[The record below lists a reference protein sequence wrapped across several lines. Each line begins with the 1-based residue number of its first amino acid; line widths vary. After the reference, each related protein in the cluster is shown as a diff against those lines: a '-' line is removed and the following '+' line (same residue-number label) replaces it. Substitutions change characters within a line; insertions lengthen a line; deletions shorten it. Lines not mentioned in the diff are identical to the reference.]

1 MRKLL
6 ILPLLIFICSAC
18 SEKGRFYSKEAEN
31 LPLKVEIERFDRDFL
46 LLDSASLQ
54 EKYPDFYPIYVRNIL
69 ELPAHE
75 LENFRA
81 DSVVRGLFADVEKEY
96 SSVSDVEKTLTKAFK
111 YYKYYF
117 PEKQVPKVSFHVSG
131 FNQCVV
137 TLQDR
142 ISVSADY
149 YLGKDYPMYSSVAYQ
164 YEVPYLTR
172 EHMPV
177 DVMLGWLSS
186 EIQTDDYR
194 LLESMI
200 NHGKV
205 MYLLEAFFPDYQMS
219 EILSYTP
226 EQFAW
231 CEEHEKRI
239 WHSIVENK
247 ELYSTDWRTIMKYTQ
262 PAPFTNGY
270 SQEQSPGRLGV
281 YMGWKMVSSF
291 MKAHKELSLSD
302 LMSTTDAQEIMRYY

>member
-1 MRKLL
+1 MRKFLE
-6 ILPLLIFICSAC
+6 ILLLIFICTAC
-18 SEKGRFYSKEAEN
+18 SDKGRFYSKEAEN
-31 LPLKVEIERFDRDFL
+31 LPLEVKIERFDLDFMSM
-46 LLDSASLQ
+46 DSASIV
-54 EKYPDFYPIYVRNIL
+54 EKYPSFYPLYVRNIL
-69 ELPAHE
+69 EIPAVE
-75 LENFRA
+75 VSKFKA

-96 SSVSDVEKTLTKAFK
+96 SSVEDVEKTLTKAFK

-131 FNQCVV
+131 FNQCVI
-137 TLQDR
+137 TLPGR
-142 ISVSADY
+142 VSVSADY
-149 YLGKDYPMYSSVAYQ
+149 YLGKDYPLYATVAYK

-186 EIQTDDYR
+186 EFPTNDYR

-200 NHGKV
+200 NHGKL
-205 MYLLEAFFPDYQMS
+205 MYLLEAFLPDYKMA
-219 EILSYTP
+219 EILSYSE

-262 PAPFTNGY
+262 SAPFTSGY
-270 SQEQSPGRLGV
+270 SQEHSPGRLGV
-281 YMGWKMVSSF
+281 YMGWKIVSSF

>member
-1 MRKLL
+1 MRKILIISLL
-6 ILPLLIFICSAC
+6 ILICSAC
-18 SEKGRFYSKEAEN
+18 SEKGRHYSKEAEN
-31 LPLKVEIERFDRDFL
+31 LPIEVKVERFDLDFMSM
-46 LLDSASLQ
+46 DSASLV
-54 EKYPDFYPIYVRNIL
+54 EKYPEFYPLYVRNIL
-69 ELPAHE
+69 EIPEAE
-75 LENFRA
+75 VPRFKA
-81 DSVVRGLFADVEKEY
+81 DSAVRSLFSDVEKEY
-96 SSVSDVEKTLTKAFK
+96 SSVDDVEKTLTKAFK

-117 PEKQVPKVSFHVSG
+117 PEKQVPKISFHVSG

-137 TLQDR
+137 TLPER

-149 YLGKDYPMYSSVAYQ
+149 YLGKDYPLYSSVAYK

-177 DVMLGWLSS
+177 DVMLGWLTS
-186 EIQTDDYR
+186 EFPTSEYR

-200 NHGKV
+200 NHGKL
-205 MYLLEAFFPDYQMS
+205 MYLLEAFLPEYDMS
-219 EILSYTP
+219 EILSYSA

-231 CEEHEKRI
+231 CEEHEKKI

-270 SQEQSPGRLGV
+270 SQEFSPGRLGV
-281 YMGWKMVSSF
+281 YMGWKIVSSF
-291 MKAHKELSLSD
+291 MNAHKDLTLSD
-302 LMSTTDAQEIMRYY
+302 LMATTDAQEIMRYY

>member
-1 MRKLL
+1 MRSFLILSLL
-6 ILPLLIFICSAC
+6 ILLCSAC
-18 SEKGRFYSKEAEN
+18 SEKGRFYNKEAEN
-31 LPLKVEIERFDRDFL
+31 LSLEVVVERFDQDFL
-46 LLDSASLQ
+46 SLDSVTLT
-54 EKYPDFYPIYVRNIL
+54 EKYPDFYQIYIRNIL
-69 ELPAHE
+69 ELPVSE
-75 LENFRA
+75 LVKFKSDSAVRA
-81 DSVVRGLFADVEKEY
+81 LFADVENEY
-96 SSVSDVEKTLTKAFK
+96 SYIEDIEKTLTKAFK

-117 PEKQVPKVSFHVSG
+117 PEKQVPKVSLHVSG
-131 FNQCVV
+131 FNQCLV

-149 YLGKDYPMYSSVAYQ
+149 YLGKDYPLYSSVAYK

-172 EHMPV
+172 EHLPV

-186 EIQTDDYR
+186 EFPTNEYR

-200 NHGKV
+200 NYGKV
-205 MYLLEAFFPDYQMS
+205 MYLLEVFLPDYEMS
-219 EILSYTP
+219 EILSYSS

-270 SQEQSPGRLGV
+270 SQEHSPGRLGL
-281 YMGWKMVSSF
+281 YMGWKIVSSF
-291 MKAHKELSLSD
+291 MNVHKDFTLQD
-302 LMSTTDAQEIMRYY
+302 LMNTKDAQEIMRYY

>member
-1 MRKLL
+1 M
-6 ILPLLIFICSAC
+6 
-18 SEKGRFYSKEAEN
+18 
-31 LPLKVEIERFDRDFL
+31 
-46 LLDSASLQ
+46 
-54 EKYPDFYPIYVRNIL
+54 
-69 ELPAHE
+69 
-75 LENFRA
+75 
-81 DSVVRGLFADVEKEY
+81 
-96 SSVSDVEKTLTKAFK
+96 
-111 YYKYYF
+111 
-117 PEKQVPKVSFHVSG
+117 SFHVSG

-137 TLQDR
+137 TLEDR

-164 YEVPYLTR
+164 YELPYLTR

-186 EIQTDDYR
+186 EFPTNDYR

-200 NHGKV
+200 NHGKL
-205 MYLLEAFFPDYQMS
+205 MYLLEAFLPDHKMS
-219 EILSYTP
+219 EILSYSE

-270 SQEQSPGRLGV
+270 SQEHSPGRLGV
-281 YMGWKMVSSF
+281 YMGWKIVYSF
-291 MKAHKELSLSD
+291 MKAHKNLTLSD
-302 LMSTTDAQEIMRYY
+302 LMATTDAQEVMRYY

>member
-1 MRKLL
+1 MRKYLIFSLL
-6 ILPLLIFICSAC
+6 ILICSAC
-18 SEKGRFYSKEAEN
+18 SEKGRFYSKEAES
-31 LPLKVEIERFDRDFL
+31 LPLEVEIERFDLDFMSM
-46 LLDSASLQ
+46 DSASLA
-54 EKYPDFYPIYVRNIL
+54 EKYPSFYPLYVRNIL
-69 ELPAHE
+69 ELPAAE
-75 LENFRA
+75 VAKFKA
-81 DSVVRGLFADVEKEY
+81 DSAVRSLFSDVEKEY
-96 SSVSDVEKTLTKAFK
+96 SSVEDVEKTLTKAFK

-117 PEKQVPKVSFHVSG
+117 PEKQVPNVSFHVSG

-142 ISVSADY
+142 ISASADY
-149 YLGKDYPMYSSVAYQ
+149 YLGQHYPMYSSVAYQ

-172 EHMPV
+172 EHMPI
-177 DVMLGWLSS
+177 DIMLGWISS
-186 EIQTDDYR
+186 EFPTNDYR

-200 NHGKV
+200 NHGKL
-205 MYLLEAFFPDYQMS
+205 MYMLEAFLPDYKMS
-219 EILSYTP
+219 EILSYSE

-270 SQEQSPGRLGV
+270 SQEHSPGRLGV

-291 MKAHKELSLSD
+291 MNAHKDYSLQD
-302 LMSTTDAQEIMRYY
+302 LINAQDAQEIMRYY

>member
-1 MRKLL
+1 MRK
-6 ILPLLIFICSAC
+6 ILIFSILTLICSAC
-18 SEKGRFYSKEAEN
+18 SDKGRFYSKEAESI
-31 LPLKVEIERFDRDFL
+31 PLEVVVQRFDRDFL
-46 LLDSASLQ
+46 ALDSAALAK
-54 EKYPDFYPIYVRNIL
+54 KYPDFYQIYVRNIL
-69 ELPAHE
+69 ELPA
-75 LENFRA
+75 LEVEKFKA
-81 DSVVRGLFADVEKEY
+81 DSAVRALCADVEKEY

-131 FNQCVV
+131 FNQCVI
-137 TLQDR
+137 TLPGR
-142 ISVSADY
+142 VSVSADY
-149 YLGKDYPMYSSVAYQ
+149 YLGKDYPLYATVAYQ

-172 EHMPV
+172 NHLPV

-186 EIQTDDYR
+186 EFPTEDYR

-205 MYLLEAFFPDYQMS
+205 MYLLEAFLPEYEMC
-219 EILSYTP
+219 EILSYSP
-226 EQFAW
+226 EQVAW

-262 PAPFTNGY
+262 PAPFTSGY
-270 SQEQSPGRLGV
+270 SQEHSPGRLGV
-281 YMGWKMVSSF
+281 YMGWKIVSSF
-291 MKAHKELSLSD
+291 MKAHKDYTLQD
-302 LMSTTDAQEIMRYY
+302 LISTTSAQEIMRYY

>member
-1 MRKLL
+1 MRRFLE
-6 ILPLLIFICSAC
+6 ILLLIFICTAC
-18 SEKGRFYSKEAEN
+18 SDKGRFYSKEAEN
-31 LPLKVEIERFDRDFL
+31 LTLEVKIERFDLDFMAM
-46 LLDSASLQ
+46 DSASLA
-54 EKYPDFYPIYVRNIL
+54 EKYPSFYPLYVRNIL
-69 ELPAHE
+69 EIPAVE
-75 LENFRA
+75 VPKFKA
-81 DSVVRGLFADVEKEY
+81 DSTVRSLFADVEKEY
-96 SSVSDVEKTLTKAFK
+96 SSVEDVEKTLTKAFK

-117 PEKQVPKVSFHVSG
+117 PEREVPKVSFHVSG

-172 EHMPV
+172 NHLPV

-186 EIQTDDYR
+186 EFPTNDYR

-200 NHGKV
+200 NHGKL
-205 MYLLEAFFPDYQMS
+205 MYMLEAFLPDYKMS
-219 EILSYTP
+219 EILSYSE

-262 PAPFTNGY
+262 PAPFTSGY
-270 SQEQSPGRLGV
+270 SQEHSPGRLGV

>member
-81 DSVVRGLFADVEKEY
+81 DSVVRGLFAAVEKEY

-117 PEKQVPKVSFHVSG
+117 PEKEIPKVSFHVSG

-142 ISVSADY
+142 ISASADY

-172 EHMPV
+172 EHLPI

-186 EIQTDDYR
+186 EFSTNDYR

-200 NHGKV
+200 NHGKL
-205 MYLLEAFFPDYQMS
+205 MYLLEAFLPDHKMS
-219 EILSYTP
+219 EILSYSE

-270 SQEQSPGRLGV
+270 SQEHSPGRLGV

-291 MKAHKELSLSD
+291 MKAHKELSLQD
-302 LMSTTDAQEIMRYY
+302 LMSITDAQEIMRYY

>member
-1 MRKLL
+1 
-6 ILPLLIFICSAC
+6 LIFICTAC
-18 SEKGRFYSKEAEN
+18 SDKGRFYSKEAEN
-31 LPLKVEIERFDRDFL
+31 LPLEVKIERFDLDFMSM
-46 LLDSASLQ
+46 DSASIV
-54 EKYPDFYPIYVRNIL
+54 EKYPTFYTIYVRNIL
-69 ELPAHE
+69 EIPATE
-75 LENFRA
+75 VPKFKA
-81 DSVVRGLFADVEKEY
+81 DSTVRSLFTDVEQEY
-96 SSVSDVEKTLTKAFK
+96 SSVEDVEKTLTKAFK

-117 PEKQVPKVSFHVSG
+117 PEREVPKVSFHVSG

-137 TLQDR
+137 ALQNR
-142 ISVSADY
+142 ISASADY

-186 EIQTDDYR
+186 EFPTNDYR

-200 NHGKV
+200 NHGKL
-205 MYLLEAFFPDYQMS
+205 MYMLEAFLLDYKMS
-219 EILSYTP
+219 EILSYSE

-262 PAPFTNGY
+262 PAPFTSGY
-270 SQEQSPGRLGV
+270 SQEHSPGRLGV
-281 YMGWKMVSSF
+281 YMGWKIVSSF

-302 LMSTTDAQEIMRYY
+302 LMSTTDAQEIIRYYQDNRFL

>member
-1 MRKLL
+1 MRKFLE
-6 ILPLLIFICSAC
+6 ILLLIFICTAC
-18 SEKGRFYSKEAEN
+18 SDKGRFYSKEAEN
-31 LPLKVEIERFDRDFL
+31 LTLEVKIERFDLDFMSM
-46 LLDSASLQ
+46 DSASLA
-54 EKYPDFYPIYVRNIL
+54 EKYPTFYPLYVRNIL
-69 ELPAHE
+69 ELPVSE
-75 LENFRA
+75 IEKFKA
-81 DSVVRGLFADVEKEY
+81 DSVVRSLFADVEKEY
-96 SSVSDVEKTLTKAFK
+96 SSVEDVEKTLTKAFK

-131 FNQCVV
+131 FNQCVI
-137 TLQDR
+137 TLPGR
-142 ISVSADY
+142 VSVSADY
-149 YLGKDYPMYSSVAYQ
+149 YLGKDYPLYATVAYQ

-172 EHMPV
+172 NHLPV

-186 EIQTDDYR
+186 EFPTNDYR

-200 NHGKV
+200 NHGKL
-205 MYLLEAFFPDYQMS
+205 MYMLEAFLPDYKMS
-219 EILSYTP
+219 EILSYSE

-262 PAPFTNGY
+262 PAPFTSGY
-270 SQEQSPGRLGV
+270 SQEHSPGRLGV
-281 YMGWKMVSSF
+281 YMGWKIVSSF

>member
-1 MRKLL
+1 MRRFLE
-6 ILPLLIFICSAC
+6 ILLLIFICTAC
-18 SEKGRFYSKEAEN
+18 SDKGRFYSKEAEN
-31 LPLKVEIERFDRDFL
+31 LTLEVKIERFDLDFMAM
-46 LLDSASLQ
+46 DSASLA
-54 EKYPDFYPIYVRNIL
+54 EKYPSFYPLYVRNIL
-69 ELPAHE
+69 EIPAVE
-75 LENFRA
+75 VPKFKA
-81 DSVVRGLFADVEKEY
+81 DSTVRSLFADVEKEY
-96 SSVSDVEKTLTKAFK
+96 SSVEDVEKTLTKAFK

-117 PEKQVPKVSFHVSG
+117 PEREVPKVSFHVSG

-172 EHMPV
+172 NHLPV

-186 EIQTDDYR
+186 EFPTNDYR

-200 NHGKV
+200 NHGKL
-205 MYLLEAFFPDYQMS
+205 MYMLEAFLPDYKMS
-219 EILSYTP
+219 EILSYSE

-262 PAPFTNGY
+262 PAPFTSGY
-270 SQEQSPGRLGV
+270 SQEHSPGRLGV
-281 YMGWKMVSSF
+281 YMGWKIVSSF

>member
-1 MRKLL
+1 MRNYLILSLL
-6 ILPLLIFICSAC
+6 ILICSAC
-18 SEKGRFYSKEAEN
+18 SSKGRHYSKEAEN
-31 LPLKVEIERFDRDFL
+31 LPLEVKIERFDLDFMSM
-46 LLDSASLQ
+46 DSVSLV
-54 EKYPDFYPIYVRNIL
+54 EKYPDFYSVYVRNIL
-69 ELPAHE
+69 ELPYSE
-75 LENFRA
+75 LQKFKA
-81 DSVVRGLFADVEKEY
+81 DTAVCGLFADVEKEY
-96 SSVSDVEKTLTKAFK
+96 SSVEDVEKTLTKAFK

-117 PEKQVPKVSFHVSG
+117 PDKDVPKVSFHVSG

-137 TLQDR
+137 TVPQR

-149 YLGKDYPMYSSVAYQ
+149 YLGKDYPYYTSVAYK

-172 EHMPV
+172 EHLPV

-186 EIQTDDYR
+186 EFPTNEYR

-205 MYLLEAFFPDYQMS
+205 MYLLEVFLPEYEMS
-219 EILSYTP
+219 EILSYSP

-231 CEEHEKRI
+231 SEEHEKRI

-262 PAPFTNGY
+262 PAPFTTGY
-270 SQEQSPGRLGV
+270 SQEFSPGRLGV
-281 YMGWKMVSSF
+281 YMGWKIVSSF
-291 MKAHKELSLSD
+291 MKAHKDYTLQD

>member
-1 MRKLL
+1 MRKFLE
-6 ILPLLIFICSAC
+6 ILLLIFICTAC
-18 SEKGRFYSKEAEN
+18 SDKGRFYSKEAEN
-31 LPLKVEIERFDRDFL
+31 LPLEVKIERFDLDFMSM
-46 LLDSASLQ
+46 DSTSIV
-54 EKYPDFYPIYVRNIL
+54 EKYPTFYPIYVRNIL
-69 ELPAHE
+69 EIPAAE
-75 LENFRA
+75 VSKFKA

-96 SSVSDVEKTLTKAFK
+96 SSVSDVEKTLTKSFK

-117 PEKQVPKVSFHVSG
+117 PEKQVPKVGFHVSG

-137 TLQDR
+137 TLEDR

-172 EHMPV
+172 EHLPV

-186 EIQTDDYR
+186 EFPTNDYR

-200 NHGKV
+200 NHGKL
-205 MYLLEAFFPDYQMS
+205 MYLLEAFLPDHKMS
-219 EILSYTP
+219 EILSYSE

-270 SQEQSPGRLGV
+270 SQEHSPGRLGV
-281 YMGWKMVSSF
+281 YMGWKIVSSF
-291 MKAHKELSLSD
+291 MKAHKDFSLSD

>member
-231 CEEHEKRI
+231 CEEHEQRI

-270 SQEQSPGRLGV
+270 SQEHSPGRLGV
-281 YMGWKMVSSF
+281 YMGWKIVSSF
-291 MKAHKELSLSD
+291 MKAHKNLTLSD
-302 LMSTTDAQEIMRYY
+302 LMATTDAQEIMRYY

>member
-1 MRKLL
+1 
-6 ILPLLIFICSAC
+6 
-18 SEKGRFYSKEAEN
+18 
-31 LPLKVEIERFDRDFL
+31 
-46 LLDSASLQ
+46 
-54 EKYPDFYPIYVRNIL
+54 VR
-69 ELPAHE
+69 
-75 LENFRA
+75 
-81 DSVVRGLFADVEKEY
+81 SLFADVEKEY
-96 SSVSDVEKTLTKAFK
+96 SSVEDVEKTLTKAFK

-117 PEKQVPKVSFHVSG
+117 PEREVPKVSFHVSG

-137 TLQDR
+137 ALQNR
-142 ISVSADY
+142 ISASADY

-172 EHMPV
+172 EHLPV

-186 EIQTDDYR
+186 EFSTNDYR

-200 NHGKV
+200 NHGKL
-205 MYLLEAFFPDYQMS
+205 MYMLEAFLPDYKMS
-219 EILSYTP
+219 EILSYSE

-270 SQEQSPGRLGV
+270 SQEHSPGRLGV
-281 YMGWKMVSSF
+281 YMGWKIVSSF
-291 MKAHKELSLSD
+291 MKAHKDFSLSD

>member
-1 MRKLL
+1 MKKYLELVLL
-6 ILPLLIFICSAC
+6 ILICTAC
-18 SEKGRFYSKEAEN
+18 SERGRFYSKEAEN
-31 LPLKVEIERFDRDFL
+31 LPINVGIERFDKDFMS
-46 LLDSASLQ
+46 LDSVSLVQ
-54 EKYPDFYPIYVRNIL
+54 KYPDFYQIYVRNIL
-69 ELPAHE
+69 ELPSSE
-75 LENFRA
+75 IDKFKA
-81 DSVVRGLFADVEKEY
+81 DSVVKSLFADVEKEY
-96 SSVSDVEKTLTKAFK
+96 FSVEDVENVLSKAFK

-117 PEKQVPKVSFHVSG
+117 PEKVVPKVSFHISG

-137 TLQDR
+137 TLEDR

-149 YLGKDYPMYSSVAYQ
+149 YLGKDYPMYSSVAYA

-172 EHMPV
+172 EHLPI

-186 EIQTDDYR
+186 EFPTNEYR

-200 NHGKV
+200 NYGKV
-205 MYLLEAFFPDYQMS
+205 MYLLEVFLPDYEMS
-219 EILSYTP
+219 EILSYSD

-239 WHSIVENK
+239 WHSIIENK

-262 PAPFTNGY
+262 PAPFTQGY
-270 SQEQSPGRLGV
+270 SQEHSPGRLGV
-281 YMGWKMVSSF
+281 YMGWKIVSSF
-291 MKAHKELSLSD
+291 MNAHKELTLSD